1 VPPPRSVK
9 AVKRSIANVEN
20 IKHCERTSLFLT
32 TYSESPMDDAD
43 MFTIQNGT
51 GPGSNPQEP
60 LAFVA
65 KLSDSERSALE
76 SDGRVRLASTSK
88 HETIP
93 PDIRHGT
100 SIRHPPSTFL
110 FITSFI
116 GGSVLC
122 GLRRRLC
129 NAIESSI

>member
-1 VPPPRSVK
+1 VLPLRNAK
-9 AVKRSIANVEN
+9 AVKWRIVKAEN
-20 IKHCERTSLFLT
+20 IKDGGRTSLFLT
-32 TYSESPMDDAD
+32 PYSESPMDDAD
-43 MFTIQNGT
+43 MFTIHNGN

-60 LAFVA
+60 LALVA
-65 KLSDSERSALE
+65 KMSDSGRRALE

-88 HETIP
+88 LETMP

-116 GGSVLC
+116 GGSVL
-122 GLRRRLC
+122 R
-129 NAIESSI
+129 AIR